1 MANGAFLDSLK
12 RNNQQIRDDRASSI
26 AEDAELMYKRE
37 VEDLSLV
44 IRKLQ
49 REQDN
54 MLDMSPKDADSL
66 VLASDFNAKEYVAKD
81 LEIGVKLRN
90 LEIKLDIAKKRF
102 SFLFG
107 KELEV

>member
-26 AEDAELMYKRE
+26 ADDAELMYKRE
-37 VEDLSLV
+37 VEDLALT

-66 VLASDFNAKEYVAKD
+66 VLASDFNAKEYVSKD

-90 LEIKLDIAKKRF
+90 LEIKLEIAKKRYAY
-102 SFLFG
+102 LFG
-107 KELEV
+107 KDLVV